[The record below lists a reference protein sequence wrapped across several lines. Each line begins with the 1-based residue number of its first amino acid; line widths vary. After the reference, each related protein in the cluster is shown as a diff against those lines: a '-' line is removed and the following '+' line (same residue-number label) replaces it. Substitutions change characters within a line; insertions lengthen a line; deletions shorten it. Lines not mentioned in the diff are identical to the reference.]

1 MVEEEVLLI
10 VTDDEIMNVG
20 LKLTGYSD
28 QMIQRVQI
36 EENKSR
42 FCLQNGRALQRVAL
56 DEALS
61 SLT

>member
-20 LKLTGYSD
+20 LKLMGYSD

-36 EENKSR
+36 DRTGGHCKGSPWTRRSR
-42 FCLQNGRALQRVAL
+42 R
-56 DEALS
+56 
-61 SLT
+61 